1 MENFFTILGGMG
13 TLATESFIHTLNE
26 RTEAYRDQ
34 DYLNYIVVNH
44 ATIPDRTDYIKNP
57 SLENPEEKLIDDIK
71 IHSQLSPKFFVVP
84 CNTAH
89 YYFDEMQKA
98 TEIPI
103 LHMPRIAV
111 DSISH
116 HFPKAKRVA
125 VLATEGTILT
135 GVYRKALEE
144 QGYEAVI
151 PDDQLQE
158 KVNRLIY
165 QEVKENR
172 NLNFELYKEI
182 LSDVASE
189 MNCEVTIL
197 GCTELSVV
205 YEAYDLTKEYNII
218 DAQAETVHRTI
229 SMMGKKDL
237 LDDY

>member
-111 DSISH
+111 DSISPVSYTH
-116 HFPKAKRVA
+116 LDVYKR
-125 VLATEGTILT
+125 
-135 GVYRKALEE
+135 
-144 QGYEAVI
+144 QG
-151 PDDQLQE
+151 
-158 KVNRLIY
+158 
-165 QEVKENR
+165 
-172 NLNFELYKEI
+172 EI
-182 LSDVASE
+182 LLYFFCVR
-189 MNCEVTIL
+189 EVIKW
-197 GCTELSVV
+197 E
-205 YEAYDLTKEYNII
+205 I
-218 DAQAETVHRTI
+218 
-229 SMMGKKDL
+229 
-237 LDDY
+237 